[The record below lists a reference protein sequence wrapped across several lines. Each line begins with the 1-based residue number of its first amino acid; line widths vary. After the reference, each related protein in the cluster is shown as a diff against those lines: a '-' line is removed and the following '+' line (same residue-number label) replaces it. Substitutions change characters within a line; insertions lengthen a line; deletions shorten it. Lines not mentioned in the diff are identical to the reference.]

1 MPVPSGPARVAL
13 GRGPSERFGWGLPWG
28 APGCSGPS
36 LGGLGAASGEGASG
50 LFGKS
55 FPTPEASMET
65 DELRG
70 LLTASWGLWRS
81 KGQLELRPGSQRRSS
96 TWDKGSDRAYG
107 GPWALPWSRTCV
119 GLQGETWTGR
129 SQRGRE
135 GPFIRSPG
143 AYRGVVQGG
152 GKEVAPQSVPQ
163 SCLSQELPALA
174 SLRAG
179 WLLTTHHRRGASGRS
194 RSPTLLQATKA
205 SLFGFLMLRSPPL
218 PVSPLLPLSVQPPPL
233 PVSRR
238 WPGR

>member
-28 APGCSGPS
+28 APGRSGPS

-81 KGQLELRPGSQRRSS
+81 KGQLELRPRSQRRSS

-107 GPWALPWSRTCV
+107 GPWALPWLKTCV
-119 GLQGETWTGR
+119 GLQGRTWTGR

-152 GKEVAPQSVPQ
+152 GKEVAPQCAPELSVPRAP
-163 SCLSQELPALA
+163 CLGEPEGRVAAYYPSQEGGFREVPVPHTSAGLQGFPLWLPDAEVPTFA
-174 SLRAG
+174 RVP
-179 WLLTTHHRRGASGRS
+179 
-194 RSPTLLQATKA
+194 SPAPFCA
-205 SLFGFLMLRSPPL
+205 APFPP
-218 PVSPLLPLSVQPPPL
+218 
-233 PVSRR
+233 RK
-238 WPGR
+238 